1 MTQRTQSQGDVCAIL
16 SASDRS
22 GYHQSALAAR
32 APREY
37 WCNENDDERRI
48 FQRGD
53 VIAKNIV
60 SFEFSFRRASM
71 TTSTNIIAEPKV
83 GRLAMGPAL
92 RTAAAR
98 RRTSTGIACLQRLQR
113 STLKPDARKL

>member
-1 MTQRTQSQGDVCAIL
+1 MLLSKRSHVRSDTARTQSQGDVCAIL

-32 APREY
+32 APGEC

-53 VIAKNIV
+53 VIHKNIV
-60 SFEFSFRRASM
+60 SFEIQFWHSGFG
-71 TTSTNIIAEPKV
+71 EP
-83 GRLAMGPAL
+83 L
-92 RTAAAR
+92 
-98 RRTSTGIACLQRLQR
+98 
-113 STLKPDARKL
+113 